1 MNFCERKFVKT
12 MQTPVSFKA
21 NALFWL
27 KNVQY
32 LFINTH
38 FPVGISAFYSI
49 TEHELI

>member
-12 MQTPVSFKA
+12 MQTTVSFKA

-32 LFINTH
+32 LFINTL
-38 FPVGISAFYSI
+38 F
-49 TEHELI
+49 

>member
-21 NALFWL
+21 NGPFWL

-32 LFINTH
+32 LFVNKH
-38 FPVGISAFYSI
+38 FLLGSSTFYSI
-49 TEHELI
+49 TEYELI